1 MVLKVLFAAGGTG
14 GHVYPALAVAG
25 ELSARGGFEALFVGT
40 RAGLEARVVPAAG
53 YPIRYIPS
61 RGVRGRGPL
70 GKLKTIAMLVVGT
83 VYAAGIIA
91 RFRPDVVFG
100 SGGYASVAAVTA
112 AFLLGRAVVLQE
124 QNSIPGLANRIL
136 SPLARRIYIGF
147 ETARERLG
155 GGERVL
161 WTGNP
166 LRRSVC
172 AARDASARGVFGL
185 RADMPVLLVFGG
197 SQGAL
202 RLNMAAAQFLRSR
215 RDLQGIVQTG
225 AKGFEA
231 VRGELQGVGPRVF
244 VSPYIDDIDKA
255 YAAADIAL
263 ARAGALSVSELAAAA
278 LPAVLV
284 PYPYA
289 ADDHQTGN
297 AGVLVDAGG
306 AVLITDSQL
315 NETTLAAA
323 VDGLLADPARLEA
336 MRAALSRIARPG
348 AAALVADDIERFVS
362 RRRKGASDGS
372 VAS

>member
-70 GKLKTIAMLVVGT
+70 GKLKTMAMLVVGT